1 MCCVDLRTARIRR
14 SNNEAEDD
22 GKDSQLD
29 ATEGTKAATKR
40 KRPPKQNATEEST
53 SKTESKSNT
62 QQKSKPGSENKTA
75 TRSDRVVPGKSAA
88 VRKPAAA
95 KKQGDSVPKKKPAA
109 AKPET
114 PRKVMGE
121 DDARVRQRFRP
132 KAKDDPL
139 TRICKILLVKLQKQ
153 KLKKLRIRDPSD
165 HPHGVV
171 QCSLR
176 PRQCRGIVRGA
187 LQLRKRQGQSSMG
200 KLFD

>member
-1 MCCVDLRTARIRR
+1 MTVCGVFGISLVVCVLCASLYFVCLCVVCLGFLSLCFVLCVCLTILPLESDHIILLCVRACWHRMGCMLCVDLRTARIRR
-14 SNNEAEDD
+14 SNNAAEDD

-114 PRKVMGE
+114 PRKVMG
-121 DDARVRQRFRP
+121 
-132 KAKDDPL
+132 
-139 TRICKILLVKLQKQ
+139 
-153 KLKKLRIRDPSD
+153 
-165 HPHGVV
+165 GGMM
-171 QCSLR
+171 
-176 PRQCRGIVRGA
+176 RG
-187 LQLRKRQGQSSMG
+187 
-200 KLFD
+200 